1 MCSDSRGKKRVRLVT
16 PHSSLRFQTERLFPS
31 SACDLEAAPQL
42 ILDSP
47 DITVIPL
54 LTESGESGIPIVI
67 QACNSKASG
76 SIFALSRSSDTIAS
90 KCLKK
95 AGANLVLYPND
106 TFDRWV
112 QQSSSNSQ
120 SHESS
125 AKDDQRKLLLNVMQ
139 TLDEGVVIL
148 TDDFKILFC
157 NDSATK
163 GLGGTILQ
171 DASNRE
177 LFEGKLRTA
186 AQGGSDIQEF
196 DFRSFSGSIKIEP
209 IFGSDR
215 VPLGYVASLI
225 DKRSV
230 QRISE
235 ALAQGERTHALL
247 LMATAVCI
255 KLLRTGSLGSPG
267 KPIEFLEKSLA
278 EGVDY
283 SDIQRAITTSC
294 EILDIILSPLTAI
307 KIRSTTSS
315 IVAVSAP
322 ELFRLIGFMLFVATD
337 FAGPGGEVHI
347 NAERHEGSTITVLT
361 LAAKRVRSEQ
371 GVPYDLVLQRMRS
384 AREMLFLR
392 DGSLKKLPYGLQE
405 ARAILQKVGGTFK
418 YREHG
423 DDAVEY
429 IIQLPNKST
438 SNDGAV

>member
-1 MCSDSRGKKRVRLVT
+1 MCAESRGKKRVRLVT
-16 PHSSLRFQTERLFPS
+16 PHSSLKFQTERLFPS
-31 SACDLEAAPQL
+31 STCDLESSPQL
-42 ILDSP
+42 VLDSP

-54 LTESGESGIPIVI
+54 ICASGESGIPLIH
-67 QACNSKASG
+67 QAISSKAAG
-76 SIFALSRSSDTIAS
+76 TIYGLSRTSDSISSQ
-90 KCLKK
+90 CLTK
-95 AGANLVLYPND
+95 AGAELVLYPSD
-106 TFDRWV
+106 TYDRWI
-112 QQSSSNSQ
+112 QGNTSSSQ
-120 SHESS
+120 TSS
-125 AKDDQRKLLLNVMQ
+125 AAPQDDQRKLLLSVMQ

-171 DASNRE
+171 DPSNRE
-177 LFEGKLRTA
+177 LFESKLRNA

-196 DFRSFSGSIKIEP
+196 DFRSFSGSIRIEP
-209 IFGSDR
+209 ILGSDR
-215 VPLGYVASLI
+215 APLGYVASLI

-235 ALAQGERTHALL
+235 SLAQGERTHALL

-255 KLLRTGSLGSPG
+255 KLMRTSSLGSPG
-267 KPIEFLEKSLA
+267 KPIEFLEKTLS
-278 EGVDY
+278 EGVEY

-294 EILDIILSPLTAI
+294 EILDIVLSPLTAI

-322 ELFRLIGFMLFVATD
+322 ELFRLVGFMLFVATD
-337 FAGPGGEVHI
+337 FAGPGGEVYI
-347 NAERHEGSTITVLT
+347 NSEKHEGSTITVLT
-361 LAAKRVRSEQ
+361 LSAKCIRPEQ

-392 DGSLKKLPYGLQE
+392 DGSLKRLPYGLQE

-423 DDAVEY
+423 TDAVEY
-429 IIQLPNKST
+429 IIQLPNKAIT
-438 SNDGAV
+438 TDTAN